1 MPSVNTKRKIE
12 SYLRERSLIPVIGP
26 GIITFGDEDEP
37 LYPWLVK
44 EAALRLGL
52 DIVPEDLHHLVC
64 EALRT
69 GRKVKDVCY
78 EVDELLRDPALKPGP
93 TIKRL
98 ASLAQCRQFFT
109 LGFDPLFLRALNE
122 VRGNGWNVTRAWCFN
137 LKDKAEDLPD
147 LEKVGTFLGYLF
159 GKVSSK
165 PGFHLWDADA
175 VEFVLKLNMQIPG
188 LSNLGGT
195 LANNNL
201 LFMGTDC
208 SDWLVRFLLR
218 AIRQRPLNEEAEADL
233 FVADPTPDGPDYPGT
248 QKEAVFFYDSM
259 RGGISVMPVQPLDFV
274 RQFCDLALEQEPP
287 LSAGVV
293 QGTDVPIP
301 QMEPAIP
308 SGAVFISYAHTDSSA
323 AFLIVERLRSA
334 GCLVWLDTERL
345 TCGDHFERELED
357 AVMKHC
363 GFLVAVISKTTEG
376 RAEAYFHKE
385 RNWAAKRSISMPE
398 TRPFYFPVVIDD
410 SSTPLRHEPRVFDKI
425 DLEQAPGGLVSDE
438 LCQRLVEI
446 QRDLFPPTH
455 L

>member
-1 MPSVNTKRKIE
+1 
-12 SYLRERSLIPVIGP
+12 
-26 GIITFGDEDEP
+26 
-37 LYPWLVK
+37 
-44 EAALRLGL
+44 
-52 DIVPEDLHHLVC
+52 
-64 EALRT
+64 
-69 GRKVKDVCY
+69 
-78 EVDELLRDPALKPGP
+78 
-93 TIKRL
+93 
-98 ASLAQCRQFFT
+98 
-109 LGFDPLFLRALNE
+109 
-122 VRGNGWNVTRAWCFN
+122 
-137 LKDKAEDLPD
+137 
-147 LEKVGTFLGYLF
+147 
-159 GKVSSK
+159 
-165 PGFHLWDADA
+165 
-175 VEFVLKLNMQIPG
+175 
-188 LSNLGGT
+188 
-195 LANNNL
+195 
-201 LFMGTDC
+201 
-208 SDWLVRFLLR
+208 
-218 AIRQRPLNEEAEADL
+218 
-233 FVADPTPDGPDYPGT
+233 
-248 QKEAVFFYDSM
+248 
-259 RGGISVMPVQPLDFV
+259 MPVQPLDFV